1 MKKHIS
7 LSCFSK
13 LFSKTIFTFLLL
25 LSTICVQAQI
35 FTPSTDVQADYKS
48 CTGSGSTSFYT
59 SGVIRVKIKTVETGS
74 GYLNDFNLFYK
85 NTAGTYVKIL
95 SIDGTYNTT
104 AGHFNEAYGPGVN
117 YAGFYYNDNGYS
129 WSIGNHLLEASNH
142 YIEFIWNNPPTD
154 ALLSGLIKLTSY
166 GTWNSSPFGG
176 TIASD
181 NYSTVATV
189 PILTPPSNLT
199 ATDATHCDKVS
210 LSWTLPS
217 SFPCGYSQQIYRSNV
232 LLTTISNNSTTT
244 YDDYSAGAGNYTYSM
259 KSTYSTSFGQVNTS
273 SSSNTAVGSRK
284 GILSAVSGLTASNSN
299 CDGTVDLDWTF
310 YNSNPIQFKVYR
322 STSSS
327 ASSFGSGNFIGYV
340 EGGERTYTDASVPTR
355 NTTYYYRVG
364 TLGTCGET
372 YSSVKPGASPTSPSA
387 PSNVA
392 TTLNGTNTG
401 IIVTWNYNNVNNDI
415 TGFVIERASPTGTTY
430 EYLDNT
436 VRTYTDF
443 NILPCVNYT
452 YKVRAKNDCL
462 PTGTASTNTQTAKL
476 TPVISNSFNG
486 TTNKLKCT
494 KGSNLTILEWSTV
507 NVDLLTSYK
516 IFRKVYGS
524 NNDSVLIGSPI
535 AGEGTFIDNYA
546 ITGVLYKYT
555 LIGVLNCAG
564 TLNYSNAS
572 EDLGFKRAYG
582 TVSGKITYQGGI
594 SLKGAKVMVSPTS
607 SSVSSVGASMLFNG
621 TGALNVPATSILS
634 FSTGITLETWFN
646 ASNISGTKELI
657 KITSGSGSKTF
668 KLSLSNANLVLSAY
682 NGSVTRTKTSTTA
695 ILANNYNQVTA
706 TLKADSM
713 FIYINGVK
721 VDSLANPSFSFLP
734 LTTSSI
740 QIGNTFV
747 GNLDEIRIYNYAKT
761 KDKVTLDFPRKVSPD
776 DEGLVAYYSFDE
788 NISGYL
794 GFFDYSKTGSAFN
807 GNHGTISTSSGPTF
821 NSLAPTKSQLSN
833 ANYTD
838 ENGYYTVTYITFV
851 GGGENFTVTP
861 NYETHA
867 FDQIRN
873 LNISEGASVF
883 NQQDFIDQSSFT
895 TTGTVFYAGT
905 SCAAEGINFSIDGE
919 LVKLNGEAIA
929 SAANGTFSIQV
940 PVGNHIIRA
949 VKDGHVFSAGR
960 FPSTGTYNFQ
970 GVTAGI
976 QFQDTTLIK
985 VVGRAVGGAI
995 EKNKKIGLGKSI
1007 NNIGKTRVYFR
1018 SQNGCKGLSVTTN
1031 DLTGEYTAYLPPLI
1045 YTIDTLKILTNLAAT
1060 FDIQSVLDLTNAN
1073 KTTVQVADTIYVAG
1087 TNTISR
1093 IDTVSYNIRR
1103 DYILYSTPKL
1113 DFARTIQKTPTD
1125 SSFIGE
1131 TQIITSEND
1140 TISLLPTNPF
1150 GYPIFLQYKAYNAKV
1165 YAFETYNNYDRSPV
1179 VQYKVPLDGT
1189 LNIYNSFAGQET
1201 SDTIKSIEVK
1211 NGEALYTFRGGS
1223 PNLTK
1228 NTLNPALSFTKSL
1241 QAIFYTSGNTGVRFG
1256 EWLPNPG
1263 NTQYKAVLFG
1273 GRSRGTNFSTLGPD
1287 KVDLI
1292 LRDPP
1297 GSASSATWAKNTNFN
1312 SITRYSTLNNTDG
1325 GFMGTVF
1332 TGAEF
1337 ETGVAF
1343 GALFSTEVSVGGSA
1357 GFGVTKS
1364 TSVGTNGE
1372 LVSTLSS
1379 NISIS
1384 TGSGTDQVGA
1394 KADILFGHSTN
1405 YTFGT
1410 ADNLT
1415 LIDQN
1420 LCNVPGAICG
1430 NTSYN
1435 GYKMGIFTNL
1445 SVNPKGIATVFAYTV
1460 GEVEDI
1466 IIPNL
1471 ISSRNNVLSNSKKS
1485 NGITKKYTINFTDD
1499 SDPDYEL
1506 KFGANNDDPIW
1517 GNLRN
1522 NNSSMLQD
1530 AIDSTGPSYTYSPNR
1545 PLEIDTVRWYNNQI
1559 RLWKETLAKNE
1570 KEKYQAQFNPS
1581 LISSNSSIGK
1591 AVVTR
1596 DFASTKSK
1604 EETTYEEVYLGH
1616 DEAYGFELD
1625 IAGTGLSLE
1634 GSLTIGST
1642 NTKDNGSSSDTTVT
1656 LSYTLQDGDDGD
1668 LISVDI
1674 IDPKTG
1680 NGHIFKSIGGQT
1692 SCPFEGEIWAN
1703 YYKPGDTVTSTTFYD
1718 GNLSNIKL
1726 SEGTAQRHVPTIQIP
1741 QPVKFNVPAE
1751 QPATFQLLLGNQSEV
1766 RNDDQA
1772 YSFRVVDATN
1782 PHGAVL
1788 TIDGLDPNK
1797 DFNVPWATSITK
1809 TLTVKRGTEYYDY
1822 DSILVIFKSPCDD
1835 DIVDSAYVS
1844 VHFIPTCTDANIY
1857 NPGDKWTLNN
1867 SFKDTMNVIIADYD
1881 YNFGG
1886 FQNTTFQ
1893 YKQSSSSR
1901 WNILETFKIAPG
1913 TGEVGIPT
1921 IKPYIEYAWNMKQ
1934 LSDGPYDIRAVTT
1947 CSAPGHPNATKESTV
1962 KSGIADRV
1970 NPSPFGNPSPADG
1983 ILSPNDEIQ
1992 IQFNEPIDNAS
2003 LSYQNFDIRGVLN
2016 GSAQQNTAS
2025 LFFDGDNDYIE
2036 IPVGLN
2042 LTKKTFSLEFWA
2054 KRKGLG
2060 EQVIFSQGVDAAQ
2073 FFSIGFNSSNKFNFR
2088 IGTEMVQCNMVS
2100 IDSLAFHH
2108 FTVSY
2113 NYETSTC
2120 ELFIDGVVSNTGN
2133 TTIYNNYEGGGKTFI
2148 GKLSQNNGKFF
2159 SGNLRDFRLWT
2170 KTRSSSDILNSIN
2183 KSLKG
2188 TESGILANWRMD
2200 EANGLTIKDY
2210 IRLRNATIVNAL
2222 WQVSPKGKA
2231 YRINTEPLIVS
2242 APDIAF
2248 TPESDFTIEFWF
2260 KAANTNTNV
2269 CLFSNGLGDST
2280 DINPSIKW
2288 SIEKDATG
2296 KIFIKHMGY
2305 NFEAVSTNYF
2315 DGNWHHFALVMQRAT
2330 SLTAYMDGNL
2340 QNSVSPA
2347 NFKEFGGDKF
2357 VLGGRINQRAAEII
2371 DRKLNGYVDEV
2382 RIWKVARAQ
2391 SQIDLDRSNRLSGTE
2406 IGLTFYLPFETYT
2419 LNLGVPILTP
2429 SIVDQLSFSRIITG
2443 ATSLGSGL
2451 SDETPTV
2458 KVQRPVQAI
2467 NFVYSVNQDKIIL
2480 TPTTLPELIEN
2491 VTLDVTTKDVYD
2503 LNGNVMQSP
2512 KTWIAYIDKNQV
2524 KWYDQEFNFTKK
2536 AGETLT
2542 FSTNIV
2548 NSGGAVKQFNIE
2560 NIPSWLSVSPSSGVI
2575 SPNSTKTIQ
2584 FTISSTVNIGTY
2596 ENSIQLLTDFGYPDG
2611 LLVKLKVY
2619 SEPPSTWAVNPA
2631 NFQNSMSII
2640 GQIRIN
2646 NVISTNADD
2655 KLAAFVNGECRGIA
2669 GLQYFPQ
2676 IDRYFAFLSVYSN
2689 ITDGENIEFKIWNA
2703 GAGKIHSDV
2712 TPNISFVSNG
2722 QIGTIGSPQVFNA
2735 SDKLTK
2741 YIPLAIGWNWIS
2753 FNLTMKDSANLNSLF
2768 GGLRSTTGDLFKNQ
2782 TKFADYSSSIGWSG
2796 NLGSSNSS
2804 IKTENS
2810 YRFKSNTFD
2819 TIVISG
2825 VEIDPTLHPISL
2837 NNGWNWLGY
2846 IAQRNLS
2853 LTESFSSLSATN
2865 GDMVKSQTQFA
2876 VYDNSIGWVGSLSA
2890 LLPNKGYM
2898 YRAGAS
2904 AVFAYPRSAM
2914 FGKTGVNENVYL
2926 SNYFKFNAANYDK
2939 NMSAIVDAGV
2949 CKNAISSGRLSL
2961 GAYIANELR
2970 GVTKSS
2976 DLGNGKNLYFI
2987 NVSSNSDNDSVTF
3000 KLLDEQTGKTYDL
3013 EGNLN
3018 FENNKLS
3025 GEIKA
3030 PVLLKTS
3037 SSFNCNDFGL
3047 NQSNQASI
3055 YVYPNPFSTKIVI
3068 NVQGLTGPKL
3078 EVKVFDLT
3086 GKQVDTFDYNTLGNT
3101 NNYIEWNPTDK
3112 GIKVQQGIY
3121 FVEVSAGD
3129 NILRSKILKY

>member
-1 MKKHIS
+1 MNKHIS
-7 LSCFSK
+7 FSCFSK
-13 LFSKTIFTFLLL
+13 LSIKTIFIFILL
-25 LSTICVQAQI
+25 LSTFFAQAQLNMY
-35 FTPSTDVQADYKS
+35 TPSSHVSAEYNLV
-48 CTGSGSTSFYT
+48 TGVCSGTVRFKF
-59 SGVIRVKIKTVETGS
+59 KISVPTNSWLRSMNV
-74 GYLNDFNLFYK
+74 YYK
-85 NTAGTYVKIL
+85 NTSGTYTQIAT
-95 SIDGTYNTT
+95 ITGNYNGAYNFYEGWGTDGNSSGYI
-104 AGHFNEAYGPGVN
+104 
-117 YAGFYYNDNGYS
+117 GFLFSGNNGAS
-129 WSIGNHLLEASNH
+129 WSMGNHTNAPNSERFMDYVWS
-142 YIEFIWNNPPTD
+142 NPPTD
-154 ALLSGLIKLTSY
+154 AINNGMIKMATSGVYETQSWSA
-166 GTWNSSPFGG
+166 GQSSEV
-176 TIASD
+176 
-181 NYSTVATV
+181 VAVIPT
-189 PILTPPSNLT
+189 LYPPMNVV
-199 ATDATHCDKVS
+199 ATDALHCDKVS
-210 LSWTLPS
+210 LGWSLPS
-217 SFPCGYSQQIYRSNV
+217 SFPCGYSQEIYRSNTWIASV
-232 LLTTISNNSTTT
+232 NNSTTT
-244 YDDYSAGAGNYTYSM
+244 YNDFTAGAGNYSYTIKSSYSPWYHTLE
-259 KSTYSTSFGQVNTS
+259 SE
-273 SSSNTAVGSRK
+273 SSNSSVGSRK

-299 CDGTVDLDWTF
+299 CDNTVDLNWSY
-310 YNSNPIQFKVYR
+310 YNSNPTQFKVYR
-322 STSSS
+322 SSS
-327 ASSFGSGNFIGYV
+327 ATSLSGTFIGNV
-340 EGGERTYTDASVPTR
+340 EGGERSYTDASVPSR
-355 NTTYYYRVG
+355 NAKYYYQVG
-364 TLGTCGET
+364 TVGDCGIT
-372 YSSVKPGASPTSPSA
+372 YSIVKPGASPTSPSA
-387 PSNVA
+387 PTTVA
-392 TTLNGTNTG
+392 TAFNGSNTA
-401 IIVTWNYNNVNNDI
+401 IVVTWNYNNANKDI
-415 TGFVIERASPTGTTY
+415 TGFIIERSSPTGTTY
-430 EYLDNT
+430 ENVDTALRTFTDN
-436 VRTYTDF
+436 
-443 NILPCVNYT
+443 NILSCVNYT

-462 PTGTASTNTQTAKL
+462 PTGTSSTNVSTTKL
-476 TPVISNSFNG
+476 TPNILNSFNG

-494 KGSNLTILEWSTV
+494 KGSNLTILEWSTL

-516 IFRKVYGS
+516 VFRKTYGS
-524 NNDSVLIGSPI
+524 INDSVLIGSP
-535 AGEGTFIDNYA
+535 AGGEGTFIDNYA

-607 SSVSSVGASMLFNG
+607 SSVSSVGASMLFNN
-621 TGALNVPATSILS
+621 TGALNVPSSSLLS
-634 FSTGITLETWFN
+634 FSNGITLETWFK
-646 ASNISGTKELI
+646 ASTVSTTKELI
-657 KITSGSGSKTF
+657 SIVSGSKTF
-668 KLSLSNANLVLSAY
+668 KLRLVNAFLQITAY
-682 NGSVTRTKTSTTA
+682 NGSTTKTLTSRDT
-695 ILANNYNQVTA
+695 ILANNYNQVSA
-706 TLKADSM
+706 TLKNDSM

-721 VDSLANPSFSFLP
+721 RDSISNAGFTLLP
-734 LTTSSI
+734 LNASTM
-740 QIGNTFV
+740 QIGNAFV
-747 GNLDEIRIYNYAKT
+747 GNLDEIRVYNYTKT
-761 KDKVTLDFPRKVSPD
+761 KDEVALDFCRKVSPD
-776 DEGLVAYYSFDE
+776 DDGLVAYYSFDE

-807 GNHGTISTSSGPTF
+807 GNHGTISISSGPVF
-821 NSLAPTKSQLSN
+821 NSTVPSKSQLSN

-905 SCAAEGINFSIDGE
+905 SCAAEGINFSIDGD
-919 LVKLNGEAIA
+919 LVKLNGEAVA

-940 PVGNHIIRA
+940 PVGNHVIKT

-960 FPSTGTYNFQ
+960 FPTTGNYNFQ

-976 QFQDTTLIK
+976 QFKDTTLIK

-995 EKNKKIGLGKSI
+995 EKNKKIGLGRSI

-1018 SQNGCKGLSVTTN
+1018 SQNGCKGLAITTN
-1031 DLTGEYTAYLPPLI
+1031 DSSGEYTAYLPPLI
-1045 YTIDTLKILTNLAAT
+1045 YTIDTLKVLTNLAAT
-1060 FDIQSVLDLTNAN
+1060 FDIQSVLDLTNAM
-1073 KTTVQVADTIYVAG
+1073 KSTVQVADTIFVAG

-1093 IDTVSYNIRR
+1093 IDTTSYNVRR
-1103 DYILYSTPKL
+1103 DYILYNTPKL
-1113 DFARTIQKTPTD
+1113 DFARTVQRTLTD
-1125 SSFIGE
+1125 TSFIGE
-1131 TQIITSEND
+1131 TEIITSEND
-1140 TISLLPTNPF
+1140 TISLLPSNPF
-1150 GYPIFLQYKAYNAKV
+1150 GYPIFLQYKVYNAKV
-1165 YAFETYNNYDRSPV
+1165 YAFETYNNNDKSTV

-1211 NGEALYTFRGGS
+1211 NGEALYSFRGGS

-1228 NTLNPALSFTKSL
+1228 NSLNPSQSFTKSL
-1241 QAIFYTSGNTGVRFG
+1241 QAIFYTTGNIGVRFG

-1263 NTQYKAVLFG
+1263 NTPYRAILFG

-1312 SITRYSTLNNTDG
+1312 TITRYSKLENFDG
-1325 GFMGTVF
+1325 GFSGSVF
-1332 TGAEF
+1332 AGAQF

-1343 GALFSTEVSVGGSA
+1343 GALYSTEVEIAGNA
-1357 GFGVTKS
+1357 GFGVQKNT
-1364 TSVGTNGE
+1364 TMGTNGE
-1372 LVSTLSS
+1372 MVSTMSS

-1384 TGSGTDQVGA
+1384 TGSGSDQVGA
-1394 KADILFGHSTN
+1394 KADIFFGHSTN
-1405 YTFGT
+1405 YTFGA

-1415 LIDQN
+1415 LIDSIK
-1420 LCNVPGAICG
+1420 CAVPGAICG
-1430 NTSYN
+1430 NTSYH
-1435 GYKMGIFTNL
+1435 GYKLGIFTNL
-1445 SVNPKGIATVFAYTV
+1445 SINPNGIATVFAYTV

-1471 ISSRNNVLSNSKKS
+1471 ISSRNNVLTNSKKT
-1485 NGITKKYTINFTDD
+1485 NGITHKYTINFTDD

-1522 NNSSMLQD
+1522 NNKSLVQD
-1530 AIDSTGPSYTYSPNR
+1530 ASDYTGPSYTYSPNSA
-1545 PLEIDTVRWYNNQI
+1545 LETDTVRFYNNQI
-1559 RLWKETLAKNE
+1559 RIWKEALAKNE

-1604 EETTYEEVYLGH
+1604 EETNYEEVYLGV
-1616 DEAYGFELD
+1616 DQSRGFSLD
-1625 IAGTGLSLE
+1625 IAGSGIEFE

-1642 NTKDNGSSSDTTVT
+1642 TTKDKGSSSDTTVT

-1680 NGHIFKSIGGQT
+1680 NGHIFKTIGGQT

-1703 YYKPGDTVTSTTFYD
+1703 YFKPGDTVQATTYYD
-1718 GNLSNIKL
+1718 GSSSNIKL
-1726 SEGTAQRHVPTIQIP
+1726 SEGTAQRHVPTIQVT
-1741 QPVKFNVPAE
+1741 QPVKFNVPAD
-1751 QPATFQLLLGNQSEV
+1751 QPATFQILLGNQSEV
-1766 RNDDQA
+1766 RNDDQD
-1772 YSFRVVDATN
+1772 YSFRVIDATN
-1782 PHGAVL
+1782 PYGAVL

-1797 DFNVPWATSITK
+1797 DFSVPGATTITK
-1809 TLTVKRGTEYYDY
+1809 TLTIRRGTQYYDY
-1822 DSILVIFKSPCDD
+1822 DSILLIFKSPCDD

-1844 VHFIPTCTDANIY
+1844 VHYIPTCTDANIY
-1857 NPGDKWTLNN
+1857 SPGDKWILNN

-1901 WNILETFKIAPG
+1901 WNILETFKIVPG
-1913 TGEVGIPT
+1913 IGDAVIPT
-1921 IKPYIEYAWNMKQ
+1921 VKSYIEYAWNMKQ

-1947 CSAPGHPNATKESTV
+1947 CSAPGHPNATKESSV
-1962 KSGIADRV
+1962 RSGIADRV

-2025 LFFDGDNDYIE
+2025 LFFDGDNDYVE

-2073 FFSIGFNSSNKFNFR
+2073 FFSIGFNADNKFNFR
-2088 IGTEMVQCNMVS
+2088 IGSQMVQCNLISV
-2100 IDSLAFHH
+2100 DSLAFHH

-2120 ELFIDGVVSNTGN
+2120 ELFVDGIVGNTGN
-2133 TTIYNNYEGGGKTFI
+2133 TNIVNNYEGGGKTFI
-2148 GKLSQNNGKFF
+2148 GKLSQNNGTFF

-2170 KTRSSSDILNSIN
+2170 KTRSSSEILSSIN

-2188 TESGILANWRMD
+2188 TEAGILANWRMD
-2200 EANGLTIKDY
+2200 EANGLTVKDY
-2210 IRLRNATIVNAL
+2210 IRLRNGSIVNAL
-2222 WQVSPKGKA
+2222 WNVSPKGKA
-2231 YRINTEPLIVS
+2231 YKINTEPLIVN
-2242 APDIAF
+2242 AADIAF
-2248 TPESDFTIEFWF
+2248 TPESDFTLEFWF
-2260 KAANTNTNV
+2260 KAANTSTNV
-2269 CLFSNGLGDST
+2269 CLFSNGRGDST

-2288 SIEKDATG
+2288 SIEKDSTG
-2296 KIFIKHMGY
+2296 KIVVKHRGLI
-2305 NFEAVSTNYF
+2305 FEAVSTNYF

-2330 SLTAYMDGNL
+2330 SLTAYLDGNL

-2347 NFKEFGGDKF
+2347 SFQEFGGDKF
-2357 VLGGRINQRAAEII
+2357 VLGGRLYQRAGDVI

-2382 RIWKVARAQ
+2382 RIWESARAQ
-2391 SQIDLDRSNRLSGTE
+2391 SQIETDHSNRLSGTE
-2406 IGLTFYLPFETYT
+2406 SGLVFYLPFETYT

-2429 SIVDQLSFSRIITG
+2429 SIVDQLSFSRTITG
-2443 ATSLGSGL
+2443 TTSLGSGL
-2451 SDETPTV
+2451 NDETPTV
-2458 KVQRPVQAI
+2458 KVQRPIQAI
-2467 NFVYSVNQDKIIL
+2467 NFVYSINQDKIIL

-2503 LNGNVMQSP
+2503 LNGNIMQSP
-2512 KTWIAYIDKNQV
+2512 KTWIAYVDKNQV
-2524 KWYDQEFNFTKK
+2524 KWYDQEFSFTKK
-2536 AGETLT
+2536 SGEALT

-2548 NSGGAVKQFNIE
+2548 NSGGAIKQFNIG
-2560 NIPSWLSVSPSSGVI
+2560 NIPSWLTVSPSSGVI
-2575 SPNSTKTIQ
+2575 NPNSTKTIQ
-2584 FTISSTVNIGTY
+2584 FTINSNVNIGTY
-2596 ENSIQLLTDFGYPDG
+2596 ENNIQLLTDFGYPDG
-2611 LLVKLKVY
+2611 LLIKLKVF
-2619 SEPPSTWAVNPA
+2619 SEPPSTWTVNPA

-2640 GQIRIN
+2640 GQIRVN

-2689 ITDGENIEFKIWNA
+2689 VTDGENIEFKIWNA

-2722 QIGTIGSPQVFNA
+2722 QTGTIGSPQVFNA

-2741 YIPLAIGWNWIS
+2741 YIPLATGWNWIS

-2768 GGLRSTTGDLFKNQ
+2768 SGLHSTTGDIFKNQ

-2796 NLGSSNSS
+2796 SIGSTNSP

-2819 TIVISG
+2819 TIIISG
-2825 VEIDPTLHPISL
+2825 VEIDPSLHPISL

-2890 LLPNKGYM
+2890 LIPNKGYM

-2939 NMSAIVDAGV
+2939 NMSAIVDPGV

-2976 DLGNGKNLYFI
+2976 DLGNGKSLYFI

-3037 SSFNCNDFGL
+3037 SSFNCNEFGL
-3047 NQSNQASI
+3047 NTSNQASI
-3055 YVYPNPFSTKIVI
+3055 YVYPNPFNTKIVI
-3068 NVQGLTGPKL
+3068 NVQGISGPKL
-3078 EVKVFDLT
+3078 DVKVFDIT
-3086 GKQVDTFDYNTLGNT
+3086 GKQVDAFDFITLGNT
-3101 NNYIEWNPTDK
+3101 NNYIEWNPLDK
-3112 GIKVQQGIY
+3112 GIRIQQGIY
-3121 FVEVSAGD
+3121 FVEVSSGD